1 MANPLAL
8 KALRLGGKVIKK
20 VTKKLKNQT
29 KLQTKEISFRPKPGD
44 GSKNYAQ
51 KLDYL
56 VKTSPVKTGKK
67 RAAWADKKG
76 LPEYPHTAK
85 GKMIRNAADKYEA
98 KRLKEATGILSRKG
112 KKLKA
117 GESTSTSRMLAN
129 SKAYGTTSDHYN
141 HYYPKYKAGEGLTS
155 KGVAAKNKSKKRL
168 HKAFH
173 EGDLGGG
180 VEDHFR
186 VLRGKGKEKGGAG
199 IWKQMK
205 KGKAQASVLPTAG
218 LLKDGKKK

>member
-29 KLQTKEISFRPKPGD
+29 KLQTKEISFRPKPGE

-56 VKTSPVKTGKK
+56 VKTSPVKIGKK
-67 RAAWADKKG
+67 RAAWAAKKG
-76 LPEYPHTAK
+76 LAEYPHTK
-85 GKMIRNAADKYEA
+85 RGKMIRNAANKYEA
-98 KRLKEATGILSRKG
+98 KTLKEATGVLSRKG

-117 GESTSTSRMLAN
+117 GESTPTSRMLAN
-129 SKAYGTTSDHYN
+129 SKAYGTTSD
-141 HYYPKYKAGEGLTS
+141 PFKYKAGQGLTS
-155 KGVAAKNKSKKRL
+155 KGAAAKNKSKKRL
-168 HKAFH
+168 HKAFN

-218 LLKDGKKK
+218 LLKDRKKK